1 MFSVPKIQSS
11 LLQNINIKLSVFIL
25 CKALDFHEHAGNL
38 YNIHKKKNT
47 HESTDL
53 SSNFLVNSVT
63 NQNIQNKAGFFF
75 LFGRRRGGGHKIII
89 LLHKYNFL

>member
-1 MFSVPKIQSS
+1 MSTLEIFTTYI
-11 LLQNINIKLSVFIL
+11 
-25 CKALDFHEHAGNL
+25 
-38 YNIHKKKNT
+38 KKKTKKKT

-63 NQNIQNKAGFFF
+63 NQNIQNKAVFF
-75 LFGRRRGGGHKIII
+75 LFGRGGGHKIII

>member
-1 MFSVPKIQSS
+1 MSTLEIFTTYI
-11 LLQNINIKLSVFIL
+11 
-25 CKALDFHEHAGNL
+25 
-38 YNIHKKKNT
+38 KKKTKT

-63 NQNIQNKAGFFF
+63 NQNIQNKAVFFSF
-75 LFGRRRGGGHKIII
+75 WEGGGGGGHKIII

>member
-1 MFSVPKIQSS
+1 MSTLEIFTTYI
-11 LLQNINIKLSVFIL
+11 
-25 CKALDFHEHAGNL
+25 
-38 YNIHKKKNT
+38 KKKTNT

-63 NQNIQNKAGFFF
+63 NQNIQNKAVFFF
-75 LFGRRRGGGHKIII
+75 SFWEGGVGGHKIII

>member
-1 MFSVPKIQSS
+1 MSTLEIFTTY
-11 LLQNINIKLSVFIL
+11 IK
-25 CKALDFHEHAGNL
+25 
-38 YNIHKKKNT
+38 KKKNT

-63 NQNIQNKAGFFF
+63 NQNIQNKAGFFSF
-75 LFGRRRGGGHKIII
+75 WEGGGGHKIII

>member
-1 MFSVPKIQSS
+1 MSTLEIFTTYI
-11 LLQNINIKLSVFIL
+11 
-25 CKALDFHEHAGNL
+25 
-38 YNIHKKKNT
+38 KKKTKT

-63 NQNIQNKAGFFF
+63 NQNIQNKAVFFSF
-75 LFGRRRGGGHKIII
+75 WQGGGHKIII

>member
-1 MFSVPKIQSS
+1 MSTLEIFTTY
-11 LLQNINIKLSVFIL
+11 IK
-25 CKALDFHEHAGNL
+25 
-38 YNIHKKKNT
+38 KKKNT

-75 LFGRRRGGGHKIII
+75 FLAGGGGHKIII

>member
-38 YNIHKKKNT
+38 YNIHKKHT
-47 HESTDL
+47 QESTDL

-63 NQNIQNKAGFFF
+63 NQNIQNKAVFFSF
-75 LFGRRRGGGHKIII
+75 LGGGSIKQ
-89 LLHKYNFL
+89 LF